1 MFHFYNPLL
10 LLALSAVLIPIGIH
24 VISRHRAKVISFSS
38 IVFLEASVRERAGIK
53 RIQELLTLLLR
64 CLLILFLV
72 LAASKPLLKHSKGSI
87 LGAGSETD
95 VVILLDNS
103 CSMGYREG
111 DTNLFEQAVSMAE
124 SILNTLAENDRAIIL
139 TSNRTEKSQPSW
151 DEATVEKARNQLQE
165 VKLTLSS
172 TSILED
178 LQTSLDM
185 MNSATGAIR
194 EIHVISDFQTSNLN
208 HPDILERIRS
218 NDQRVSVYVIPTV
231 KTRGE
236 NTAVESIQLIE
247 PFPLANRPITIS
259 ARIHN
264 RGDKATTETAI
275 LEIDGKRKSKKQVRL
290 KPNEAQN
297 VSFTHEFEQAGRHY
311 AKISLQDED
320 PLTEDNYRYLPI
332 TINEA
337 LSILVVDGGDP
348 SLGPLAETFYLK
360 MALTPHAGSGAIN
373 PVVVTAADLPK
384 VNMESFAVFMFANV
398 PEIDP
403 DTLKALEMAVE
414 KGASAALFLGERV
427 QPLSPLYVGS
437 ALFPVEFKGRI
448 AARNE
453 RSGYALQSIDF
464 NHPLFRRFQQGET
477 GNLSRVQ
484 FREFWKL
491 EVDSKVAARTLAT
504 FDDGSPALVEFELGR
519 GKVIIFA
526 SKCDADWSD
535 FPRRTT
541 YLPFIQQLV
550 DYLSPSK
557 MSSREFL
564 VGQEVPFSYDFRDAR
579 VPISIDRSG
588 KQTHRLVAMG
598 QEKAET
604 TFRETEQSGY
614 YLVDIYRP
622 DGLEQDVFAVNI
634 DPAESDITP
643 VAQKGLEDLVPGR
656 TTFVA
661 EDQKLPDLLRRHREG
676 VELWG
681 NMLFLVLMIAAMECY
696 MANRSTPVG

>member
-10 LLALSAVLIPIGIH
+10 LIALSAVLIPIAVH
-24 VISRHRAKVISFSS
+24 VISRHRAKVIPFSS

-72 LAASKPLLKHSKGSI
+72 LAASKPLLKRSKGSI

-95 VVILLDNS
+95 VIILLDNS

-124 SILNTLAENDRAIIL
+124 SILKTLAENDRAIIL
-139 TSNRTEKSQPSW
+139 TSHRAENSQSSW
-151 DEATVEKARNQLQE
+151 DEATLEQARKQLGNA
-165 VKLTLSS
+165 KLTMSS
-172 TSILED
+172 TSILQE
-178 LQTSLDM
+178 LQASLDM

-194 EIHVISDFQTSNLN
+194 EIHVISDFQTSILN
-208 HPDILERIRS
+208 EPDIIERIRS
-218 NDQRVSVYVIPTV
+218 NEQRVSVYLIPTV
-231 KTRGE
+231 KTRGQ
-236 NTAVESIQLIE
+236 NTAVESIQLLE
-247 PFPLANRPITIS
+247 PFPLAERPVTVS

-264 RGDKATTETAI
+264 RGDKATVETAI
-275 LEIDGKRKSKKQVRL
+275 LDVDGKRISKKQVRL
-290 KPNEAQN
+290 KPDEAQN
-297 VSFTHEFEQAGRHY
+297 VRFHFEFEQAGRHH

-320 PLTEDNYRYLPI
+320 PLAEDNYRHLPI

-337 LSILVVDGGDP
+337 LSVLVVDGGDP
-348 SLGPLAETFYLK
+348 SLGPLAESFYLK
-360 MALTPHAGSGAIN
+360 MALTPHSGTGAIK
-373 PVVVTAADLPK
+373 PEVITAADLPK
-384 VNMESFAVFMFANV
+384 VNVESFAVFMFANV
-398 PEIDP
+398 PEIDT
-403 DTLKALEMAVE
+403 DTLKALERAVE

-427 QPLSPLYVGS
+427 QPLSSLYAGS
-437 ALFPVEFKGRI
+437 ALCPIELKGRT
-448 AARNE
+448 AKDE
-453 RSGYALQSIDF
+453 SSGYALQSIDF
-464 NHPLFRRFQQGET
+464 SHPLFRRFQQGET
-477 GNLSRVQ
+477 GNLSRVL

-491 EVDSKVAARTLAT
+491 EADSDVKARTLAS
-504 FDDGSPALVEFELGR
+504 FDDGSPALMEFEYGR
-519 GKVIIFA
+519 GNVVIFA

-535 FPRRTT
+535 FPRRPT

-557 MSSREFL
+557 MSAREFL

-579 VPISIDRSG
+579 VPIAIDRSG
-588 KQTHRLVAMG
+588 KHTYRLVAMG
-598 QEKAET
+598 QEKADT
-604 TFRETEQSGY
+604 TFRETDESGY

-622 DGLEQDVFAVNI
+622 DGLKQDVFAVNI
-634 DPAESDITP
+634 DSTESDMTP
-643 VAQKGLEDLVPGR
+643 TAQQALEDLVPGR

-661 EDQKLPDLLRRHREG
+661 EDQKLPELLRRHREG

-696 MANRSTPVG
+696 MANRSTAVG